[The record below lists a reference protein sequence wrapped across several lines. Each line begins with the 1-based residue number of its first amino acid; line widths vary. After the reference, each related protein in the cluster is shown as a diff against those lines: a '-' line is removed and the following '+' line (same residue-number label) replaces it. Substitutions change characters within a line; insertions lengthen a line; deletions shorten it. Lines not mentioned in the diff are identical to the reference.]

1 MEVRHLLLAFILL
14 THSLTSVMWWAA
26 GSWLGLSRKAARHWM
41 LANVANGI
49 ALVLTTLPFADGIGL
64 QMTVAG
70 ILIVLG
76 AISLRRG
83 LQFFLKQVH
92 TDGSHVLLGLGVALF
107 NLAVCV
113 PLGWHS
119 TGMLVSS
126 LTMCW
131 VLARTA
137 RETFGPL
144 RTEFNTAT
152 AGLLTVLLSAGVL
165 IFALS
170 ALTRLAP
177 QWPWPWMAWSADAS
191 HFATVFAAVALS
203 ILATFVLG
211 YIVVMRLVR
220 RLEHLSHHDAL
231 TGLLNRRAIE
241 YLLDREDQR
250 LQRFGDPFSVLLI
263 DIDHFKRINDRLG
276 HAAGDVVLCNVART
290 LQAQAREVDRVA
302 RYGGEEFC
310 IILPHTLHE
319 GGLQAAERLREAI
332 CLINI
337 PWDDESITVS
347 ISTGLACAVE
357 PGETLQSLLSRADEA
372 LYRAKAEGRNRVVV
386 ASEPLRLNKHA

>member
-14 THSLTSVMWWAA
+14 THSLTTVMWWVA

-41 LANVANGI
+41 LANMANGA
-49 ALVLTTLPFADGIGL
+49 ALVLTTLQFAKGTEL
-64 QMTVAG
+64 HMTVAG

-83 LQFFLKQVH
+83 LQFFLKLAH
-92 TDGSHVLLGLGVALF
+92 TDGSHVLLGVGVTLL
-107 NLAVCV
+107 NLAVCA

-119 TGMLVSS
+119 SGMLISS
-126 LTMCW
+126 LAMCW
-131 VLARTA
+131 VLTCTA
-137 RETFGPL
+137 RETLPPL
-144 RTEFNTAT
+144 HTEFNA
-152 AGLLTVLLSAGVL
+152 AAAWLHAALLSAGVL
-165 IFALS
+165 TFAL
-170 ALTRLAP
+170 ATITRLTP
-177 QWPWPWMAWSADAS
+177 QWPWPWLSWSADTS
-191 HFATVFAAVALS
+191 HFATVFAAVGLS

-211 YIVVMRLVR
+211 YIVVMRLVH

-276 HAAGDVVLCNVART
+276 HAAGDVVLCSVSRT

-310 IILPHTLHE
+310 IILPHTIHE
-319 GGLQAAERLREAI
+319 GAIQAAERLREAI
-332 CLINI
+332 SLINI
-337 PWDDESITVS
+337 PWSDESITVS
-347 ISTGLACAVE
+347 ISTGVACALE
-357 PGETLQSLLSRADEA
+357 PGETLQSLLSRADQA
-372 LYRAKAEGRNRVVV
+372 LYQAKAEGRNRVVV
-386 ASEPLRLNKHA
+386 AAEPHRLNKQA